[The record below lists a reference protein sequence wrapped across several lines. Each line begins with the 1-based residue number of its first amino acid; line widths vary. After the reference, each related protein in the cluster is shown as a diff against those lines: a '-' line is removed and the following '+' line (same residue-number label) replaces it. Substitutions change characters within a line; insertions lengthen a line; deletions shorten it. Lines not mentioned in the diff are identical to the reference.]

1 MADSEALKRAVAERA
16 IDWIEDGMVVGLGTG
31 STMRHLLD
39 VIAERRAAGGLPRI
53 IGVPTS
59 EDTRR
64 RAERLGIPLSDLAA
78 HPRLDVA
85 LDGADEFS
93 PSLDLIK
100 GLGGALLRE
109 KLVAVASRSFIA
121 LVDESKRVERLATK
135 APVPVE
141 VDAFGAGI
149 QYDFLRSLGGDPR
162 IRNGGDGQPLV
173 TDGGHLIIDCH
184 FPDGLADPEEI
195 ALELDRRPGVME
207 HGLFLGMTDR
217 VLVAGQSGVEILERG
232 GAL

>member
-16 IDWIEDGMVVGLGTG
+16 IGWIEDGMIVGLGSG
-31 STMRHLLD
+31 STVRHLLD
-39 VIAERRAAGGLPRI
+39 VIAERRAEGELRSI

-59 EDTRR
+59 EETRE
-64 RAERLGIPLSDLAA
+64 RAERLRIPLSDLAA

-85 LDGADEFS
+85 LDGADEFD

-109 KLVAVASRSFIA
+109 KLVAVASDSFIA
-121 LVDESKRVERLATK
+121 LVDESKRVDRLGTK

-141 VDAFGAGI
+141 IDAFGAGI
-149 QYDFLRSLGGDPR
+149 QYDFLRSLGGEAKIRTVAGGRPR
-162 IRNGGDGQPLV
+162 V
-173 TDGGHLIIDCH
+173 TDGGHLIMDCH
-184 FPDGLADPEEI
+184 FPEGIADAEAI

-207 HGLFLGMTDR
+207 HGLFLRMTDR
-217 VLVAGQSGVEILERG
+217 VLVAGQAGVVVLERG
-232 GAL
+232 KTP